1 MSHIV
6 ELEAKIKYP
15 HLLKAVAQQLGYAV
29 EERKG
34 RKLLNVNL
42 YARQRVKGVLS
53 IQLPGWLYPV
63 VITQN
68 GEVKYDNFNGSWGE
82 QALLDQLIQQY
93 VIAVVGA
100 HAQEQGR
107 HVVMQ
112 QKKDG
117 TMIMR
122 LQVQ

>member
-1 MSHIV
+1 
-6 ELEAKIKYP
+6 
-15 HLLKAVAQQLGYAV
+15 
-29 EERKG
+29 
-34 RKLLNVNL
+34 
-42 YARQRVKGVLS
+42 
-53 IQLPGWLYPV
+53 PV

-100 HAQEQGR
+100 HAQKQRR

-112 QKKDG
+112 QKEDG